1 MKILNL
7 TLKNINSLA
16 GEWKIDFT
24 DTAFN
29 DGLFI
34 LHGATGSGK
43 TSILDALCLALY
55 GKTSRQNSFNRIQN
69 EVMTSGT
76 SSCFAQVDFEAGRE
90 RYRSYWE
97 HKKSKNGID
106 FQSGCTRRFYRLGD
120 NETVLA
126 EKIREVDEQVVSI
139 LGMDFEQFT
148 SAVLLPQGKF
158 DSFLTAEKKQ
168 RSEILEK
175 ISRTQIYS
183 KIGAAAHR
191 RRTDEDIK
199 LNSLKDKI
207 EEIKVVSPP
216 EEYALFEKIKT
227 SQAMLEEKK
236 AEIAAVDL
244 QLKQYEERDKLL
256 REISVLNGR
265 INNLQQAAESE
276 KERFA
281 GLDQAKKSGAIA
293 DIVLR
298 FDQVKNEKEKLEAE
312 TQKIKTS
319 LDGAKR
325 ICSEL
330 LPQKEAAAR
339 ENEAAVKELAKNEP
353 GIKKARELDVRIRET
368 ENNIS
373 DRRGKIRHLTKIN
386 NELDVEL
393 SAASEKNKK
402 LEESLDGLKTRIA
415 ALKDEI
421 AKNRARHYD
430 IGENISALSVFSS
443 TASFEENRKSLRG
456 GEPCPLCGSV
466 EHPFCDDH
474 TALMENQ
481 AKLKSM
487 QMESAGLKQAIA
499 AAERALEKFE
509 KEKSRSEA
517 ELSGFAAKTAA
528 NQATIRSNSDQAA
541 ALQNEAETCEKQ
553 AAVLKAERAALIDA
567 DDIDRFER
575 RLKERLAASS
585 ANLLKIDKQL
595 SDYTRDTE
603 NYDRLLSE
611 KADQHKLLL
620 KTFEQSQKSMEEAFA
635 KQGFDSYRTWKEF
648 NWSTEKITETEQAKA
663 HLEAELEN
671 AESQKTRL
679 TDALQKLPPLPD
691 KRYGDIELEKRNIS
705 LTIEETNKEIGG
717 MEKQLEINN
726 ENKQR
731 RAVFEKEIDA
741 QTEICGRWKWMD
753 DWIGGADGWK
763 FKNYVQALTLKALI
777 YNANAYFLGMSSQ
790 RYMMLCH
797 ESTNE
802 LLPVIVDRH
811 QGSIERSITNL
822 SGGERFMLSLSLAL
836 GLSKLNSSKLSIDSL
851 FLDEGFGTL
860 DKESLELT
868 INILNGL
875 KQYQGKLTGIIS
887 HVEELHEH
895 ITACIEVVKT
905 GSGRSRLSG
914 CGVSKL
920 S

>member
-29 DGLFI
+29 NGLFI

-55 GKTSRQNSFNRIQN
+55 GKTSRQNSFNKTQN
-69 EVMTSGT
+69 EVMTNGT
-76 SSCFAQVDFEAGRE
+76 SSCFAQVEFETGGE

-97 HKKSKNGID
+97 HKKSKRGID
-106 FQSGCTRRFYRLGD
+106 FQSGCTRRFYRLGN
-120 NETVLA
+120 NETVLG
-126 EKIREVDEQVVSI
+126 EKISEVNEKVVSI
-139 LGMDFEQFT
+139 LGMDFDQFT

-158 DSFLTAEKKQ
+158 DSFLTVEKKQ

-183 KIGAAAHR
+183 RIGAAAHR
-191 RRTDEDIK
+191 RRNDEYDK

-207 EEIKVVSPP
+207 EEIIVASQL
-216 EEYALFEKIKT
+216 EEAALREKIKN
-227 SQAMLEEKK
+227 SLSLLEEKK
-236 AEIAAVDL
+236 AEIAIVDL
-244 QLKQYEERDKLL
+244 QLKQYEEHDKLQN
-256 REISVLNGR
+256 EINILNDK
-265 INNLQQAAESE
+265 INNLQKTAENE
-276 KERFA
+276 KERFTH
-281 GLDQAKKSGAIA
+281 LEQAKKAGAIA

-312 TQKIKTS
+312 IQKIKTD
-319 LDGAKR
+319 LDSTRK
-325 ICSEL
+325 ICAEL
-330 LPQKEAAAR
+330 LPKKETAVR
-339 ENEAAVKELAKNEP
+339 ENEASGKELAENEP
-353 GIKKARELDVRIRET
+353 GIRKARELDVRIRET

-373 DRRGKIRHLTKIN
+373 DKHKKIHYLEKTN
-386 NELDVEL
+386 NELD
-393 SAASEKNKK
+393 AALKSDSEKNIK
-402 LEESLDGLKTRIA
+402 LRESLDGLKTKIA
-415 ALKDEI
+415 ALKEETV
-421 AKNRARHYD
+421 KNRSRYD
-430 IGENISALSVFSS
+430 GIGENISALSVFSS
-443 TASFEENRKSLRG
+443 TVSFEENRKSLHN

-474 TALMENQ
+474 AALMENQ

-487 QMESAGLKQAIA
+487 QVESAALKQAIA
-499 AAERALEKFE
+499 AAERTLEKFE
-509 KEKSRSEA
+509 KEKSRSEV

-528 NQATIRSNSDQAA
+528 NQATIKSNNEQAV
-541 ALQNEAETCEKQ
+541 ALQNEVEACEKQ
-553 AAVLKAERAALIDA
+553 AAALKADRAALVA
-567 DDIDRFER
+567 ANDIDQFER
-575 RLKERLAASS
+575 SLKERVAASS

-595 SDYTRDTE
+595 SDYTRDAE
-603 NYDRLLSE
+603 NYERLLSE
-611 KADQHKLLL
+611 KGDQHKLLL
-620 KTFEQSQKSMEEAFA
+620 RTFEESQNSMEAAFV
-635 KQGFDSYRTWKEF
+635 KQGFDSYKAWKEF
-648 NWSTEKITETEQAKA
+648 NWGTEKITETEHAKA
-663 HLEAELEN
+663 HLTAELKN
-671 AESQKTRL
+671 AETQKAKLADT
-679 TDALQKLPPLPD
+679 LQKLPPLPN
-691 KRYGDIELEKRNIS
+691 KKYEDIEREKRNIS

-717 MEKQLEINN
+717 TEKQLEINN
-726 ENKQR
+726 ENKR
-731 RAVFEKEIDA
+731 RKTAFEKEISV
-741 QTEICGRWKWMD
+741 QTEICDRWKWMD

-763 FKNYVQALTLKALI
+763 FKNYVQALTLKSLI
-777 YNANAYFLGMSSQ
+777 HNANAYFLSMSSQ
-790 RYMMLCH
+790 RYMMLCR
-797 ESTNE
+797 ESTDE

-811 QGSIERSITNL
+811 QGSIERSISNL

-895 ITACIEVVKT
+895 ITACIEVIKA
-905 GSGRSRLSG
+905 GGGRSRLSG

>member
-29 DGLFI
+29 NGLFI
-34 LHGATGSGK
+34 LHGATGAGK

-55 GKTSRQNSFNRIQN
+55 GKTSRQNSFNRSQN
-69 EVMTSGT
+69 EVMTNGT
-76 SSCFAQVDFEAGRE
+76 SSCFAQVEFEAGGE
-90 RYRSYWE
+90 QYRSYWE
-97 HKKSKNGID
+97 HKKSKSGTD
-106 FQSGCTRRFYRLGD
+106 FQSGCTRRFYRLGSAK
-120 NETVLA
+120 TVLA
-126 EKIREVDEQVVSI
+126 EKIGEVNEQVISV
-139 LGMDFEQFT
+139 LGMDFDQFT

-158 DSFLTAEKKQ
+158 DAFLTAEKKQ

-183 KIGAAAHR
+183 KIGAAVHR
-191 RRTDEDIK
+191 RKSDEDIK
-199 LNSLKDKI
+199 VNSLKDKI
-207 EEIKVVSPP
+207 EEIIVASPP
-216 EEYALFEKIKT
+216 EEAALHEKIKEF
-227 SQAMLEEKK
+227 QALLEAKK
-236 AEIAAVDL
+236 SEAAAVDL
-244 QLKQYEERDKLL
+244 QLKLYEEHHKLQD
-256 REISVLNGR
+256 EINILDNR
-265 INNLQQAAESE
+265 IGDLKKTAESE

-281 GLDQAKKSGAIA
+281 RLEQAKKAGSIA
-293 DIVLR
+293 DIVLE

-312 TQKIKTS
+312 IQRIKFDLDAARKICA
-319 LDGAKR
+319 G
-325 ICSEL
+325 L
-330 LPQKEAAAR
+330 LPERKAAAL
-339 ENEAAVKELAKNEP
+339 ENEAAGKDLAEKEP
-353 GIKKARELDVRIRET
+353 GIKKARELDVRILET

-373 DRRGKIRHLTKIN
+373 DKRKKIHYLEKTN
-386 NELDVEL
+386 NEL
-393 SAASEKNKK
+393 AADLRADSEKNIK
-402 LEESLDGLKTRIA
+402 LRESFDGLKTKIA
-415 ALKDEI
+415 SVKDET
-421 AKNRARHYD
+421 AKNRTRHF
-430 IGENISALSVFSS
+430 EISESMAALSVFSS

-456 GEPCPLCGSV
+456 GDPCPLCGST
-466 EHPFCDDH
+466 EHPFCDDQA
-474 TALMENQ
+474 ALVENQ
-481 AKLKSM
+481 VKLKSM
-487 QMESAGLKQAIA
+487 QAESAKLKRAIA
-499 AAERALEKFE
+499 DAERALEKFE
-509 KEKSRSEA
+509 QEKSRSEA
-517 ELSGFAAKTAA
+517 ELAGFAEKAAA
-528 NQATIRSNSDQAA
+528 NQATMAGNNEQAA
-541 ALQNEAETCEKQ
+541 ALRNEAGICEKQ
-553 AAVLKAERAALIDA
+553 AADLKAARAALVASDN
-567 DDIDRFER
+567 IDRFEM
-575 RLKERLAASS
+575 RLKERLSFSAAKL
-585 ANLLKIDKQL
+585 AKIDKQL

-603 NYDRLLSE
+603 NHERLLSG
-611 KADQHKLLL
+611 KNGQYGLLRIN
-620 KTFEQSQKSMEEAFA
+620 FEQKQASMEAAFA
-635 KQGFDSYRTWKEF
+635 RQGFDSYKAWKEF
-648 NWSTEKITETEQAKA
+648 NWGAAKIMETEQAKVRLA
-663 HLEAELEN
+663 AELKSIE
-671 AESQKTRL
+671 EQKTKL
-679 TDALQKLPPLPD
+679 ADTLQRLPPPPD
-691 KRYGDIELEKRNIS
+691 REYGDIEREKQNIS

-726 ENKQR
+726 DNKRR
-731 RAVFEKEIDA
+731 RAAFEKEIGV

-753 DWIGGADGWK
+753 DWIGGVDGWK

-777 YNANAYFLGMSSQ
+777 HNANAYFLSMSSQ
-790 RYMMLCH
+790 RYTMLCR
-797 ESTNE
+797 ENTNE

-905 GSGRSRLSG
+905 GGGRSRLSG